1 MAGSVTEKPAGDLP
15 VPSFGTSPALGEQD
29 ARHWAAVAAGSAI
42 AHLLIALL
50 GVGIAS
56 LPAPP
61 PVLLP
66 EIELEAKPRNVT
78 KLVAPPLDVLT
89 QKTPN
94 KGKITQEFNL
104 SSLQPRPAQPNVPA
118 SPGAAALPRKQFQLP
133 DKQQTPPPKPTL
145 EAPAPPPP
153 VDMAQVRSNTPPP
166 QLGQPN
172 VPAPPPPQIQPQEKP
187 KLAFER
193 PGTTM
198 NASPL
203 GVGRNP
209 VQRPAQTVEEAAR
222 QVARGAGKGLI
233 VGDEDATP
241 GASPISPSVPLP
253 GKLGSAV
260 ELLSDP
266 QGVDF
271 WPYLVKVLSTVKRNW
286 FSVIP
291 ESARLGRQGRTVIQF
306 AINRDGGVP
315 KLVIATPS
323 GAEPLDRAAVAAI
336 SASNPFLPL
345 PGEFKGSQIRL
356 QFVFKYNVK

>member
-1 MAGSVTEKPAGDLP
+1 MAGSVTDRPADNLP
-15 VPSFGTSPALGEQD
+15 VPSFGVPPALGDEG
-29 ARHWAAVAAGSAI
+29 ARHWAAVAGGSVV

-50 GVGIAS
+50 GFGIS
-56 LPAPP
+56 RLPAPP

-94 KGKITQEFNL
+94 KGKVSQEFNL

-118 SPGAAALPRKQFQLP
+118 TPGAAALPRRQFQLP
-133 DKQQTPPPKPTL
+133 DEKRPTQKPTL
-145 EAPAPPPP
+145 EAPAPPP
-153 VDMAQVRSNTPPP
+153 VDTAQVRSNTPPP
-166 QLGQPN
+166 QLGPTN
-172 VPAPPPPQIQPQEKP
+172 VPAPPPQIQPQEKP

-193 PGTTM
+193 PGTNM

-209 VQRPAQTVEEAAR
+209 VQRPAQTIEEAAR
-222 QVARGAGKGLI
+222 QVARGSGKGLI
-233 VGDEDATP
+233 VGDEDAAP
-241 GASPISPSVPLP
+241 GASPLSPSVPLP
-253 GKLGSAV
+253 GRLGSAV

-286 FSVIP
+286 FAVIP
-291 ESARLGRQGRTVIQF
+291 ESARMGRQGRTTIQF
-306 AINRDGGVP
+306 AISRDGGVP

-323 GAEPLDRAAVAAI
+323 GADALDRAAVAAI
-336 SASNPFLPL
+336 SASNPFMPL